1 MIAALDEH
9 LPEAEFGGK
18 ATQLG
23 QAHRSGLPV
32 PPAFALS
39 SEFVDRVVAGEEALH
54 GRLFEAFAALAG
66 PVAVRSSG
74 IGEDSASASFAGQH
88 ATVLNVRSRGGLLD
102 ALAAVHRSARTAS
115 ALAYRRKLGLSPEP
129 RMGIVLQRLV
139 HADCAGVLF
148 TRHPTTGADER
159 IIEATW
165 GLGEAVVAGIV
176 TPDHYRVAR
185 GGRVLEARAGEKD
198 LAILWSEE
206 GGTIEVEIEA
216 HRALAHCLDD
226 ARLAALDAL
235 ASTCEAAFGGT
246 QDLEWAFAE
255 DRLYLLQRRAITR
268 G

>member
-1 MIAALDEH
+1 MITALDEH

-18 ATQLG
+18 AAQLG
-23 QAHRSGLPV
+23 HAHRSGLPV

-39 SEFVDRVVAGEEALH
+39 SECVDRVVAGDEALR
-54 GRLFEAFAALAG
+54 GRLFDAFATLAG

-74 IGEDSASASFAGQH
+74 IGEDGDAASFAGQH
-88 ATVLNVRSRGGLLD
+88 ATVLNVRSVRQLLD
-102 ALAAVHRSARTAS
+102 ALATVHGSARTAS
-115 ALAYRRKLGLSPEP
+115 ALAYRRKLGLPAEP
-129 RMGIVLQRLV
+129 RMGVVVQRLV

-159 IIEATW
+159 VIEATW

-185 GGRVLEARAGEKD
+185 GGRVLEKRPGEKD
-198 LAILWSEE
+198 CAILWSEE
-206 GGTIEVEIEA
+206 GGTAEVPVPA
-216 HRALAHCLDD
+216 HKVSAYCLDD